1 MSILSEYYA
10 AVAALD
16 PALASR
22 LPVLEWLVSVQDKD
36 RGTGRTSLLALA
48 FIGAAMRR
56 PEVGVKVFDHHD
68 PSASRSS
75 GQFIRE
81 AIRLAS
87 PTSFLKDDMTLFC
100 QDRAYPEDSR
110 HPDYSLLTSAI
121 MTDFLALCRAAVR
134 HGVDAQWMKDQI
146 DDTVVR
152 RVMTE

>member
-1 MSILSEYYA
+1 VSIFSEYYS

-16 PALASR
+16 SALASR
-22 LPVLEWLVSVQDKD
+22 LPALEWLVSVQEKD
-36 RGTGRTSLLALA
+36 RGTGRTRLLALA

-87 PTSFLKDDMTLFC
+87 PTSVLKDDMTLFC
-100 QDRAYPEDSR
+100 QERAYPDDR
-110 HPDYSLLTSAI
+110 LHHDYFLLTSAI
-121 MTDFLALCRAAVR
+121 MVDFLALCRAAVR
-134 HGVDAQWMKDQI
+134 HGVDVQWMKDQI
-146 DDTVVR
+146 DDTIVR